1 MLPMRQ
7 VRGAKKVPTAL
18 AEVTTIS
25 HLWPMDAEMTNAQ
38 HGMIMMLLD
47 KKRISLKKASKIIE
61 MLLEEADVNSD
72 ELHNKQ
78 K

>member
-1 MLPMRQ
+1 
-7 VRGAKKVPTAL
+7 
-18 AEVTTIS
+18 
-25 HLWPMDAEMTNAQ
+25 MDAEMTNAQ
-38 HGMIMMLLD
+38 YGMIVMLLD

-61 MLLEEADVNSD
+61 MLLEEEDLNSD